1 MAVPTSQW
9 LEAQKWAHH
18 AVAHVHGGHEH
29 KAGAL
34 FWSES
39 PLGCSSMF
47 SGMVYPDRALQY
59 LSAARKRVEPTLPEI
74 AVTCRIQE
82 GWAGPS
88 LFQCS
93 GIDNAYVCI
102 SSKYVRMHF
111 DLSLCS
117 FRNP

>member
-1 MAVPTSQW
+1 MAVPTSPW

-47 SGMVYPDRALQY
+47 SGMLLYPDRALQY

-74 AVTCRIQE
+74 AVTCRIYTKRM
-82 GWAGPS
+82 GWT
-88 LFQCS
+88 
-93 GIDNAYVCI
+93 
-102 SSKYVRMHF
+102 
-111 DLSLCS
+111 
-117 FRNP
+117 